1 MRFAHATNKRQVT
14 SALPPEFGLRS
25 ASANIQPSPTPQQ
38 KESTSG
44 GVLPAAIA
52 RQTRPRLR
60 LAADGG
66 LFHFPSDPFFERVR
80 LACSDFFFR
89 PSAATSS
96 ELGP

>member
-25 ASANIQPSPTPQQ
+25 ASANIQPSPTPEQ
-38 KESTSG
+38 KESNGG

-52 RQTRPRLR
+52 VKPTTHLH
-60 LAADGG
+60 LAAGGG
-66 LFHFPSDPFFERVR
+66 LFHFPSDPFFGRVR

-89 PSAATSS
+89 PRAATSS